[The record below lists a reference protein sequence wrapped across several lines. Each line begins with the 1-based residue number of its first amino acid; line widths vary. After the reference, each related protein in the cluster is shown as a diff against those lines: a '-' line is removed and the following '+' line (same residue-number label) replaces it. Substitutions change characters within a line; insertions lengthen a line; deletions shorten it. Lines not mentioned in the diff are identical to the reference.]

1 MSNPSSSEAS
11 GPAPIEAIDRALM
24 LLISLSEAGPDG
36 VPLANLGRDLGLNK
50 STAYRAL
57 STMRARGFVTQDT
70 DGSYRLGPA
79 AIGLGADYFGPA
91 SLTQLL
97 HPALIVLAREVDE
110 LVHLGILN
118 GDRVDTT
125 STRSSPTKP
134 SASGRRSDAT
144 PPPRLP
150 HSDAQSWP
158 TGRFPMIISTPMP
171 HRRPPP
177 RNCAT
182 PSPRPGSAAM
192 PPRSRRTN
200 WAPLPARFQHGVAGD
215 VQAGVDAQHAID
227 GGVRHGSRV
236 LVSRPL
242 ASSFLPCDLP
252 ARFSCGSRHR
262 GCGRRWRSRVWRA
275 SARRSITS
283 SISWPTNSHSHPRRQ
298 GWGPGDRRGPATG

>member
-118 GDRVDTT
+118 GDRVIYVDKVEPDKAIRVWSQVGRNASAATT
-125 STRSSPTKP
+125 SLGRAILAYRPIPDDHLDAYAP
-134 SASGRRSDAT
+134 SEAAAAQLRDAVAAARERGYATEIEENEPGIACLGVPLLSNGGAIAALSGTMLASHVDDQRLAEVAARIAELV
-144 PPPRLP
+144 PPRLP
-150 HSDAQSWP
+150 E
-158 TGRFPMIISTPMP
+158 
-171 HRRPPP
+171 
-177 RNCAT
+177 NVE
-182 PSPRPGSAAM
+182 
-192 PPRSRRTN
+192 
-200 WAPLPARFQHGVAGD
+200 LPAALML
-215 VQAGVDAQHAID
+215 A
-227 GGVRHGSRV
+227 
-236 LVSRPL
+236 RP
-242 ASSFLPCDLP
+242 
-252 ARFSCGSRHR
+252 H
-262 GCGRRWRSRVWRA
+262 
-275 SARRSITS
+275 
-283 SISWPTNSHSHPRRQ
+283 
-298 GWGPGDRRGPATG
+298 